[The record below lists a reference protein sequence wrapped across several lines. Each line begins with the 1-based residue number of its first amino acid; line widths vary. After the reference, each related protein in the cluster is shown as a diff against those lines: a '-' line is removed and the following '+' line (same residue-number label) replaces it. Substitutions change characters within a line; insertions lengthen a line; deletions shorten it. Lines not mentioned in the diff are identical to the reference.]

1 MKRFSK
7 IFFSILL
14 IIFLLVCI
22 AWFGFLKP
30 KPLAISVEDRARI
43 ALMPLPASLKLND
56 GRFLIDVNFGHT
68 FQAGSSVKL
77 QKALDRFYKKL
88 EGATQLRFTKTNQ
101 TALII
106 NCANFSTQAPS
117 LEDQESYKLTID
129 ADGIELSAI
138 SETGILYGL
147 ETLWQLVAQVDSQWH
162 LPTAEI
168 TDQPRYPWRGL
179 MIDVSR
185 HWITKEAILR
195 NLDAM
200 AAFKMNVFHWHLTD
214 FQGFRIESKVFPK
227 LHEMGSEGNYYSQQ
241 EVKEIIDYANDL
253 GIRVIPEFDIPGHS
267 TSWLIGY
274 PVLASGKGPY
284 TLADK
289 YSIGT
294 PIMDPTKEEVYEFLD
309 QFIGEMAVLF
319 TDKYLHIGGDEAMT
333 TEWEQ
338 NKSIQ
343 EYMLQNG
350 IQDYHQLQSRFNI
363 RINEILKKHGK
374 KMMGWDEIIHPDL
387 PEEEIMVQS
396 WRSQKYLWE
405 AARNNH
411 KAILSAG
418 YYLDHKRS
426 AGFHYSVD
434 PLVIPGAV
442 TIAVDPDNWKSWYCQ
457 LEVKSMDVKLDGH
470 LYFFGQGDDLRG
482 ISSFMGNTNA
492 FEEVTIEA
500 DSSLNF
506 ELEGPVGKI
515 NYSLKISGDSI
526 MGKARVSFI
535 KIDIKGI
542 RDGGSELDS
551 GQLLPSF
558 DKIKPLTTEQAANIL
573 GGEACMWSE
582 MVSDQTLES
591 RAWPRAAAIAEKLW
605 SPQELTTDEK
615 DMYRRL
621 IVQDTKLIELGLMH
635 HAGPAAILLGLA
647 PDTGFAA
654 LKILVSLLQEDL
666 LFNRMQ
672 IYEPYL
678 STQDPLNRIVDA
690 SQPESYLGSEFNQW
704 VDLWLETKDP
714 EVQHRLETSL
724 TQWSIIEKELKT
736 AFNQSPLLNEVEP
749 HAIHLAQLSQLALG
763 AINGSVFSH
772 EPEILI
778 DTLFANSSKS
788 YGGTLLSVE
797 SGLKKI
803 VQNGF
808 KIEPKD

>member
-1 MKRFSK
+1 M
-7 IFFSILL
+7 ICLL
-14 IIFLLVCI
+14 GCI

-30 KPLAISVEDRARI
+30 KPLAISVEDRTRI
-43 ALMPLPASLKLND
+43 ALMPLPASLKLTD
-56 GRFLIDVNFGHT
+56 GRFLIDVDFGHT
-68 FQAGSSVKL
+68 FQTGSSAKL
-77 QKALDRFYKKL
+77 QKALHRFYKKL
-88 EGATQLRFTKTNQ
+88 AGATQLRFTKTNQ
-101 TALII
+101 TALVI
-106 NCANFSTQAPS
+106 NCANFSTQPPS
-117 LEDQESYKLTID
+117 LEDPESYELTID
-129 ADGIELSAI
+129 ENGIELSAT
-138 SETGILYGL
+138 SEIGILYGL
-147 ETLWQLVAQVDSQWH
+147 ESLWQLVAQVDGQWQ

-227 LHEMGSEGNYYSQQ
+227 LHELGSEGDYYSQQ
-241 EVKEIIDYANDL
+241 EVKEIIDYASDR

-309 QFIGEMAVLF
+309 QFIGEMATLF
-319 TDKYLHIGGDEAMT
+319 PDKYLHIGGDEVMT

-338 NKSIQ
+338 NESIQ
-343 EYMLQNG
+343 EFMLHNG
-350 IQDYHQLQSRFNI
+350 IQDYHELQSRFNI

-387 PEEEIMVQS
+387 PEEEILIQS
-396 WRSQKYLWE
+396 WRNQKNLWS

-411 KAILSAG
+411 KSVLSAG

-442 TIAVDPDNWKSWYCQ
+442 TITVDPNNWSSWYCQ

-470 LYFFGQGDDLRG
+470 FYFFGQGDDLRG
-482 ISSFMGNTNA
+482 ISSFMATANG
-492 FEEVTIEA
+492 FEKVIIEA
-500 DSSLNF
+500 DSSFNF

-515 NYSLKISGDSI
+515 NYHLKISGDSI
-526 MGKARVSFI
+526 MGQASMSII

-542 RDGGSELDS
+542 RDGGSDLAS
-551 GQLLPSF
+551 GQPLPSF
-558 DKIKPLTTEQAANIL
+558 DKIEPLTTEQAANIL

-605 SPQELTTDEK
+605 SPQALTTDEK

-621 IVQDTKLIELGLMH
+621 IVQDTQLIALGLKH
-635 HAGPAAILLGLA
+635 HAGPDAILQGLA
-647 PDTGFAA
+647 PKTDFAA

-666 LFNRMQ
+666 FFNRMEL
-672 IYEPYL
+672 YKPYL
-678 STQDPLNRIVDA
+678 NTHDPLDRIVDA
-690 SQPESYLGSEFNQW
+690 SQPESYIGYEFNQL
-704 VDLWLETKDP
+704 VDLWLETKNP
-714 EVQHRLETSL
+714 EIQERIETSL
-724 TQWSIIEKELKT
+724 TQWSIIEKELKNT
-736 AFNQSPLLNEVEP
+736 FNQSPLLNEVEP
-749 HAIHLAQLSQLALG
+749 HAIHLSQLSQLALG
-763 AINGSVFSH
+763 AINGSVFAQN
-772 EPEILI
+772 PEILI

-788 YGGTLLSVE
+788 YGATLLSVE

-808 KIEPKD
+808 KLEQKD